1 MGEAMTAELYVVLD
15 RELRD
20 ALEASA
26 DFGVQRDILV
36 KYREKGFSSES
47 VYELL
52 ESMRDGATSDIE
64 ERILEL
70 MDIVSGFCS
79 PNMRVW

>member
-1 MGEAMTAELYVVLD
+1 MTAELYVVLD

-26 DFGVQRDILV
+26 DFGVLRDILV

-47 VYELL
+47 VYDLL
-52 ESMRDGATSDIE
+52 ESIRDGVTEDIE

-70 MDIVSGFCS
+70 MDIVFGFCS

>member
-1 MGEAMTAELYVVLD
+1 MTAELYVVLD

-20 ALEASA
+20 ALEAST
-26 DFGVQRDILV
+26 DFGMQRDILA
-36 KYREKGFSSES
+36 KYRERGFSLES

>member
-1 MGEAMTAELYVVLD
+1 MTAELYVVLD

>member
-1 MGEAMTAELYVVLD
+1 MTAELYVVLD

-26 DFGVQRDILV
+26 DFGVLRDILV

-47 VYELL
+47 VYGLL
-52 ESMRDGATSDIE
+52 ESMRDGAASDIE

>member
-1 MGEAMTAELYVVLD
+1 MTAELYVVLD

-26 DFGVQRDILV
+26 DFDVLRDILV
-36 KYREKGFSSES
+36 KYREKGFSSKS
-47 VYELL
+47 VCELL
-52 ESMRDGATSDIE
+52 ESMRDGVNSNIE

-70 MDIVSGFCS
+70 MDIVSGLCS
-79 PNMRVW
+79 PNMQVW